1 MIVFNLTRGRVLAER
16 ADRAE
21 TFISRLM
28 GLLGRRPLA
37 EGEGLWIS
45 PCRGVHSIG
54 MRYSIDVLFL
64 DGQGKVIGAIQG
76 FPPMRLT
83 GIFREAKGALELPDG
98 VLRRTETACGD
109 SVEFR
114 E

>member
-21 TFISRLM
+21 SFLARLV
-28 GLLGRRPLA
+28 GLLARRPLA
-37 EGEGLWIS
+37 DGEGLWIS

-54 MRYSIDVLFL
+54 MRYPIDVLFL
-64 DGQGKVIGAIQG
+64 DGQGKVIGAIQD

-83 GIFREAKGALELPDG
+83 GIFREAKGALELPQG
-98 VLRRTETACGD
+98 IIRRTDTVCGD
-109 SVEFR
+109 FVEFR